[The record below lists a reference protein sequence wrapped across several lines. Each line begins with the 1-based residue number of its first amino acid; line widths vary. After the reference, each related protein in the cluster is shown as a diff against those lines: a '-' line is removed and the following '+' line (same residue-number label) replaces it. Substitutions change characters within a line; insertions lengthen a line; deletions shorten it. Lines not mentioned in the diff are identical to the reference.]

1 MKKLFSLFSMIWL
14 MMFFSCANFNAYF
27 NIFYN
32 AEKYYK
38 LGIKPLEDDKP
49 VDRTYLDKSIEKSS
63 KILQLHQNS
72 KYVDDALILIGKSYM
87 YKGDYSKAIKKFTE
101 LIDYFP
107 DSKYFEEALFYLG
120 KTYLMQ
126 QDTNIS
132 LTIFGQVV
140 SKNGK
145 FQNEAVKEIVNVY
158 MEKKDFNSADS
169 LIENILYK
177 AKNNPVNLFLR
188 GKIKYLKK
196 EYDTALKNFLKINV
210 KSLPKDFIF
219 DYYRYLIGC
228 YVELGDLKNA
238 EKYTSRAIDIFQN
251 HNKRNVFYYLKVQIF
266 EKKKEYEK
274 SIKLIDEIL
283 SGRDRYLM
291 DSLLFKKGY
300 IYEKYFND
308 LKNAEKSYRM
318 LTESQQNSP
327 LFYQAEAKSKSLQ
340 LLLSLQN
347 QDLELSEEEKIKNR
361 FLLSEIEYFF
371 LGKTEDAIKGY
382 KNIVDSFP
390 LSYYSPKSLFALSYI
405 YLKEYKDTL
414 QSIDFLE
421 RVVNDY
427 PSTEFYLSALKRI
440 KELKND

>member
-1 MKKLFSLFSMIWL
+1 MKKSFLLFFTVLL

-132 LTIFGQVV
+132 LTIFSQVI

-145 FQNEAVKEIVNVY
+145 FQNEVLKEIVNIY
-158 MEKKDFNSADS
+158 IERKDFNSADS
-169 LIENILYK
+169 LIENISYK
-177 AKNNPVNLFLR
+177 TKNNPVNIFLK

-196 EYDTALKNFLKINV
+196 EYDTALKNLLKINV

-228 YVELGDLKNA
+228 YVELEDFKNA
-238 EKYTSRAIDIFQN
+238 EKYTNRAIDIFQN
-251 HNKRNVFYYLKVQIF
+251 HDKRNVFYYLKVQIL
-266 EKKKEYEK
+266 ERKKEYEK
-274 SIKLIDEIL
+274 SIKLIDDIL
-283 SGRDRYLM
+283 SKRDRYLM

-308 LKNAEKSYRM
+308 IKNAEKSYRM
-318 LTESQQNSP
+318 LTEIQQNSP

-340 LLLSLQN
+340 LLLSLQDEN
-347 QDLELSEEEKIKNR
+347 LELSDEEKVKNR

-371 LGKTEDAIKGY
+371 LEKTEDAIKGY

-405 YLKEYKDTL
+405 YLKDYNDTL
-414 QSIDFLE
+414 KSIEFLE
-421 RVVNDY
+421 KIVNDY

>member
-1 MKKLFSLFSMIWL
+1 MI
-14 MMFFSCANFNAYF
+14 FFSCANFNAYF
-27 NIFYN
+27 NIYYN

-63 KILQLHQNS
+63 KILQFHQNS

-87 YKGDYSKAIKKFTE
+87 YKGEYSKAIKKFTE

-132 LTIFGQVV
+132 LTIFNQVI
-140 SKNGK
+140 SRNGK
-145 FQNEAVKEIVNVY
+145 FQNEAIKEIVNIYV
-158 MEKKDFNSADS
+158 EKKDFNSADS
-169 LIENILYK
+169 LIENISIN
-177 AKNNPVNLFLR
+177 AKNTPVNLFLK

-196 EYDTALKNFLKINV
+196 EYDVALKNFLKINI
-210 KSLPKDFIF
+210 KSLPKDFVF
-219 DYYRYLIGC
+219 DYYRYIIGC
-228 YVELGDLKNA
+228 YIEIGDLKNG
-238 EKYTSRAIDIFQN
+238 EKYTNRAIDIFQN
-251 HNKRNVFYYLKVQIF
+251 HNKRNAFYYLKVQIF

-274 SIKLIDEIL
+274 SINLIDEIL

-300 IYEKYFND
+300 MYEKYFND

-340 LLLSLQN
+340 ILLSLHDENLQ
-347 QDLELSEEEKIKNR
+347 LSEEEKVKNM
-361 FLLSEIEYFF
+361 FLLAEIEYFF
-371 LGKTEDAIKGY
+371 LERTEDAIKGY
-382 KNIVDSFP
+382 KNIIDSFP

-405 YLKEYKDTL
+405 YLKEYNDTL
-414 QSIDFLE
+414 KSVEFLE
-421 RVVNDY
+421 KVVSDY
-427 PSTEFYLSALKRI
+427 PSTEFYLSALKRL

>member
-1 MKKLFSLFSMIWL
+1 MIIFS
-14 MMFFSCANFNAYF
+14 SCANFNAYF
-27 NIFYN
+27 NIYYN

-87 YKGDYSKAIKKFTE
+87 YKGNYSKAIKKFTE

-107 DSKYFEEALFYLG
+107 SSKYFEEALFCLG

-132 LTIFGQVV
+132 LTIFNQVV

-145 FQNEAVKEIVNVY
+145 FQNEAIKEIVNIY
-158 MEKKDFNSADS
+158 LEKKDFNNADS
-169 LIENILYK
+169 LIENVSINS
-177 AKNNPVNLFLR
+177 KNSQINLFLK

-196 EYDTALKNFLKINV
+196 EYDTSLKNLLKINV

-219 DYYRYLIGC
+219 EYYRYLIGC
-228 YVELGDLKNA
+228 YVELGDLKNSENFA
-238 EKYTSRAIDIFQN
+238 NRAIDIFQN
-251 HNKRNVFYYLKVQIF
+251 HNRRNAFYYLKVQIL
-266 EKKKEYEK
+266 EKNNEYEK
-274 SIKLIDEIL
+274 SIKLIDDVL
-283 SGRDRYLM
+283 SGRDKYLM

-308 LKNAEKSYRM
+308 IKNAEKSYRM

-327 LFYQAEAKSKSLQ
+327 LFYQADAKSKSLQ
-340 LLLSLQN
+340 LLLSLQDEN
-347 QDLELSEEEKIKNR
+347 LQLSDDEKIKNR

-371 LGKTEDAIKGY
+371 LEKTEDAIKGY

-390 LSYYSPKSLFALSYI
+390 VSYYSPKSLFALSYI
-405 YLKEYKDTL
+405 YLKNYKDTL
-414 QSIDFLE
+414 KAIEFLE
-421 RVVNDY
+421 KIVNDY

>member
-1 MKKLFSLFSMIWL
+1 MKKSFLLFFTVLL

-132 LTIFGQVV
+132 LTIFSQVI

-145 FQNEAVKEIVNVY
+145 FQNEVLKEIVNIY
-158 MEKKDFNSADS
+158 IERKDFNSADS
-169 LIENILYK
+169 LIENISYK
-177 AKNNPVNLFLR
+177 TKNNPVNIFLK

-196 EYDTALKNFLKINV
+196 EYDTALKNLLKINV

-228 YVELGDLKNA
+228 YVELEDFKNA
-238 EKYTSRAIDIFQN
+238 EKYTNRAIDIFQN
-251 HNKRNVFYYLKVQIF
+251 HDKRNVFYYLKVQIL
-266 EKKKEYEK
+266 ERKKEYEK
-274 SIKLIDEIL
+274 SIKLIDDIL
-283 SGRDRYLM
+283 SKRDRYLI

-308 LKNAEKSYRM
+308 IKNAEKSYRM
-318 LTESQQNSP
+318 LTEIQQNSP

-340 LLLSLQN
+340 LLLSLQDEN
-347 QDLELSEEEKIKNR
+347 LELSDEEKVKNR

-371 LGKTEDAIKGY
+371 LEKTEDAIKGY
-382 KNIVDSFP
+382 KNIIDSFP

-405 YLKEYKDTL
+405 YLKDYNDTL
-414 QSIDFLE
+414 KSIEFLE
-421 RVVNDY
+421 KIVNDY